1 MSRALAK
8 LILLTLF
15 IASAVQCNQ
24 TGSYQIRG
32 NALGYPDHTRF
43 YLYQLD
49 QDNQPIALDTLVVQN
64 GTFSG
69 QYPYSEESSLS
80 YIKLDD
86 QGRNVV
92 FFIENQ
98 DLTITVD
105 REDPAVTQLKGGKIN
120 TAYYDYLN
128 QSASFQAEKTALT
141 QAIKT
146 ANAQQDDLLARE
158 LGNDLNAIG
167 AREAQYLVTFM
178 DAHLNSLLGLM
189 LLNEIYN
196 EEGLNPTQ
204 VSDYLAVLSPKFK
217 NHPIAKSIQEQLS
230 AVGKNEIG
238 AIAAK
243 FEAPTPEGTMLSLD
257 QAMGQ
262 YTLIDFW
269 ASWCR
274 PCRVENPNVV
284 RAYSKY
290 HERGLNIISVS
301 LDREG
306 QEDRWVKAIADDQM
320 DWFHVSNLQ
329 FWQEPIAREY
339 WVRSIPQTFLID
351 AQGRIIDKNL
361 RGAALEA
368 RLEQLMPR
376 P

>member
-1 MSRALAK
+1 MTRHYFKHIILALVGTTA
-8 LILLTLF
+8 L
-15 IASAVQCNQ
+15 QC
-24 TGSYQIRG
+24 TPPKTYQING
-32 NALGYPDHTRF
+32 NALGYDDGTAF
-43 YLYQLD
+43 YLFALD
-49 QDNQPIALDTLVVQN
+49 QDNQSIAVDTLVVQN
-64 GTFSG
+64 GLFSG
-69 QYPYSEESSLS
+69 QYPYSDTSALS
-80 YIKLDD
+80 YIKIDD

-105 REDPAVTQLKGGKIN
+105 RDDPSVTQLKGGKIN

-128 QSASFQAEKTALT
+128 QSARFAAEKEALN

-146 ANAQQDDLLARE
+146 ANTQQDDLLARE
-158 LGNDLNAIG
+158 LDKDLNAIG
-167 AREAQYLVTFM
+167 VQEKQYLVTFM
-178 DAHLNSLLGLM
+178 DTNFNSLFGLM
-189 LLNEIYN
+189 LLSEMY
-196 EEGLNPTQ
+196 GDKDLNPAE
-204 VSDYLAVLSPKFK
+204 VSDYIAALGPKFK
-217 NHPIAKSIQEQLS
+217 NHPIANDLRAQLA
-230 AVGKNEIG
+230 AVGKNQIG
-238 AIAAK
+238 SVAAK
-243 FEAPTPEGTMLSLD
+243 FEGPTPQGTTLSLD

-274 PCRVENPNVV
+274 PCRAENPNVV
-284 RAYSKY
+284 RAYNKF

-306 QEDRWVKAIADDQM
+306 QKDRWTKAIADDQM
-320 DWFHVSNLQ
+320 DWYHVSNLQ

-339 WVRSIPQTFLID
+339 GVRSIPQTFLID
-351 AQGRIIDKNL
+351 AEGRIIDKNL

-368 RLEQLMPR
+368 RLEQLMPA